1 MDLVALMGRNIRR
14 LRNAE
19 QLSQEEVAFRADM
32 KRSYLSELEQGQRN
46 PSVRALGRIAVA
58 LGVDPR
64 ELLTP
69 DRRAK

>member
-1 MDLVALMGRNIRR
+1 MGRNIRR

-46 PSVRALGRIAVA
+46 PSVRALGRIAAA